1 MERIRDTGS
10 GFALTLHRDSILY
23 TEGRKM
29 SQDTKHSELK
39 ELLAACRGERHIVVL
54 QDFPDPDAISSA
66 FAHKL
71 ISAQF
76 DIEVDIVYGRRISH
90 LQNRALVRHLDL
102 ELKRYEES
110 LPVDHYTGAVF
121 VDNQGTTAETVVAA
135 LEAAGVP
142 TLIVVDH
149 HEAQERLQP
158 KFSDIQKTLGAAAT
172 IYTEYL
178 ENGFI
183 KMDKSQKSHVMLATA
198 LTHGITTDTAGFVR
212 ATPKDFH
219 AAAFLSGF
227 RDADLLEQIMNQAR
241 SKQTMEIIH
250 RALGNRQI
258 VDNLSIAGI
267 GYLRVEDRDAI
278 PQAADFL
285 VTEDNVHTAIVYG
298 IVTGEN
304 SEETVTGSM
313 RTTKIT
319 VDPDEFI
326 KDTFGK
332 DTAGHYF
339 GGGKRSAGGFQIPV
353 GFLAGGLGQDYEDLK
368 WKTYDLQIKQRIFEK
383 YGIEENGNA

>member
-1 MERIRDTGS
+1 M
-10 GFALTLHRDSILY
+10 
-23 TEGRKM
+23 EGRKM
-29 SQDTKHSELK
+29 SEHIKQAEIK
-39 ELLAACRGERHIVVL
+39 EILRTCRGERHIVVV

-76 DIEVDIVYGRRISH
+76 GIEVDILYGRRISH
-90 LQNRALVRHLDL
+90 LQNRALVKHLDL
-102 ELKRYEES
+102 ELKRYQES
-110 LPVDHYTGAVF
+110 LELDQYSGAIF
-121 VDNQGTTAETVVAA
+121 VDNQGTTAETVVSA

-149 HEAQERLQP
+149 HEAQEGLQP
-158 KFSDIQKTLGAAAT
+158 KFSDIRKTIGAAAT

-178 ENGFI
+178 ENGLI
-183 KMDKSQKSHVMLATA
+183 KMNKSQKDHVMLATA
-198 LTHGITTDTAGFVR
+198 LTHGIITDTAGFVR
-212 ATPKDFH
+212 ATAEDFH

-250 RALGNRQI
+250 QALGNRQI

-267 GYLRVEDRDAI
+267 GYLRAEDRDAI

-285 VTEDNVHTAIVYG
+285 LTEDNVHTAIVYG
-298 IVTGEN
+298 IVTGED
-304 SEETVTGSM
+304 SEEMVTGSM

-319 VDPDEFI
+319 MDPDEFI

-332 DTAGHYF
+332 DTAGNYF

-353 GFLAGGLGQDYEDLK
+353 GFLAGGHGQDYEDLK
-368 WKTYDLQIKQRIFEK
+368 WQTYDLQIRQRIFEK
-383 YGIEENGNA
+383 YGIEENDN